1 MRRLL
6 PSAAAVAAVTLTLAA
21 CGGGGGESAAPAAS
35 VSDPS
40 KVSGEVTWW
49 DTTRPDSEGPTFQ
62 ALIKEFQAKYPQV
75 KVNYVNVPSDQAQ
88 NQFQTAAQ
96 AGTGAPDVIR
106 SEVAWT
112 SQFASLGYLQPL
124 DGSRAVDKPEDFLP
138 GPLSS
143 TKFGGK
149 TYAVPQVTDT
159 LALIYNKRLLKE
171 AYHEEALKTIAE
183 LKQTALDVKAKTGAQ
198 GLALNVDSYFLL
210 PFMYGEG
217 GDLLD
222 VANKKI
228 VVNSPANVK
237 AMETVSD
244 LISSGAAAKPA
255 TTESY
260 ANAMTA
266 LKEGKAAMIYNG
278 PWALSE
284 IYQGKEFKD
293 KANLGIAPVPAGS
306 MKAAAPTGGW
316 NLAIYSRLEEHPGGV
331 RVRPLHDHGGGPGE
345 DRQGDQPAADQDLRL
360 RQPRRPGQRGRVGV
374 QADHGHR
381 RAAPVDP
388 RGRPA
393 LPAAAGGLS
402 GARRRQVRAR
412 GHAQAGRRA
421 VPRDHEGLEL
431 TRGGVD
437 RTGEGRGRR
446 RPRQSP

>member
-6 PSAAAVAAVTLTLAA
+6 PSAAAVAALVLTVSA
-21 CGGGGGESAAPAAS
+21 CGGGGGETAAPPAQ

-124 DGSRAVDKPEDFLP
+124 DGTRAVDQPDDFLP

-143 TKFGGK
+143 TKFNGK

-171 AYHEEALKTIAE
+171 AGHEEPPKTIAE
-183 LKQTALDVKAKTGAQ
+183 LKQTALDVKAKTGAA

-237 AMETVSD
+237 AMETVAD
-244 LISSGAAAKPA
+244 LISSGAAPKPA

-284 IYQGKEFKD
+284 IYQGKEFQD
-293 KANLGIAPVPAGS
+293 KENLGIAPVPAGS
-306 MKAAAPTGGW
+306 VKAAAPTGGW
-316 NLAIYSRLEEHPGGV
+316 NLAIYAGSKNI
-331 RVRPLHDHGGGPGE
+331 
-345 DRQGDQPAADQDLRL
+345 PAAYEF
-360 RQPRRPGQRGRVGV
+360 
-374 QADHGHR
+374 
-381 RAAPVDP
+381 
-388 RGRPA
+388 
-393 LPAAAGGLS
+393 
-402 GARRRQVRAR
+402 VRFMTTAE
-412 GHAQAGRRA
+412 AQAKIAKEISLLPTRTSAYSNPDVQGNADVAVFKPIMDTA
-421 VPRDHEGLEL
+421 VPRPGSPRAGSSSSRCWRA
-431 TRGGVD
+431 TSRWSAASRGP
-437 RTGEGRGRR
+437 RTCSRR
-446 RPRQSP
+446 STSSTAGS

>member
-6 PSAAAVAAVTLTLAA
+6 PSAAAVAALVLTVSA
-21 CGGGGGESAAPAAS
+21 CGGGGETAAPPTQ

-40 KVSGEVTWW
+40 QVSGEVTWW

-62 ALIKEFQAKYPQV
+62 ALIKEFQAKYPKV

-96 AGTGAPDVIR
+96 AGSGAPDVIR

-124 DGSRAVDKPEDFLP
+124 DGTRAVDQPEDFLP

-143 TKFGGK
+143 TKYNEK

-171 AYHEEALKTIAE
+171 AGHEEAPKTLAE
-183 LKQTALDVKAKTGAQ
+183 LKQTALDVKAKTDAE
-198 GLALNVDSYFLL
+198 GLALNVDAYFLL

-222 VANKKI
+222 VTNKKI

-237 AMETVSD
+237 AMENVVD
-244 LISSGAAAKPA
+244 LMSSGAAPKPA
-255 TTESY
+255 ITDSY

-266 LKEGKAAMIYNG
+266 LKEGKVAMIYNG

-284 IYQGKEFKD
+284 IYQGKEFQD
-293 KANLGIAPVPAGS
+293 KKNLGIAPVPAGS
-306 MKAAAPTGGW
+306 VKAAAPTGGW
-316 NLAIYSRLEEHPGGV
+316 NLAIYAGSKNI
-331 RVRPLHDHGGGPGE
+331 
-345 DRQGDQPAADQDLRL
+345 PAAYEF
-360 RQPRRPGQRGRVGV
+360 
-374 QADHGHR
+374 
-381 RAAPVDP
+381 
-388 RGRPA
+388 
-393 LPAAAGGLS
+393 
-402 GARRRQVRAR
+402 VRFMTAVE
-412 GHAQAGRRA
+412 AQAKIAKEISLLPTRTSAYANPDVQGNADVAVFKPIMDTA
-421 VPRDHEGLEL
+421 VPRPWIPEGGQLFQPLLEGYQGL
-431 TRGGVD
+431 VNGKLQPADMLKQVEEDYREIMKD
-437 RTGEGRGRR
+437 W
-446 RPRQSP
+446 S

>member
-171 AYHEEALKTIAE
+171 AGHEEAPKTIAE

-316 NLAIYSRLEEHPGGV
+316 NLAIYAGSKNI
-331 RVRPLHDHGGGPGE
+331 
-345 DRQGDQPAADQDLRL
+345 PAAYEFVRFMTTAEAQAKIAKEISLLPTRTSAYDNPD
-360 RQPRRPGQRGRVGV
+360 V
-374 QADHGHR
+374 QANADV
-381 RAAPVDP
+381 AVFKPIMDT
-388 RGRPA
+388 
-393 LPAAAGGLS
+393 
-402 GARRRQVRAR
+402 
-412 GHAQAGRRA
+412 A
-421 VPRDHEGLEL
+421 VPRPWIPEGGQLFQPLLEGYQAL
-431 TRGGVD
+431 VGGKSAPADMLKQVDEQYRGIMKD
-437 RTGEGRGRR
+437 W
-446 RPRQSP
+446 S

>member
-1 MRRLL
+1 MRRFL
-6 PSAAAVAAVTLTLAA
+6 PSAAAVACVLAVSA
-21 CGGGGGESAAPAAS
+21 CGGGGGGTAAPPTQ

-96 AGTGAPDVIR
+96 AGSGAPDVIR

-124 DGSRAVDKPEDFLP
+124 DGTRAVDKPDDFLP

-143 TKFGGK
+143 TKFNGK

-171 AYHEEALKTIAE
+171 AGHEEPPRTIAE
-183 LKQTALDVKAKTGAQ
+183 LKQTALDVKAKTGAA

-222 VANKKI
+222 VANKKV

-237 AMETVSD
+237 AMQTVAD
-244 LISSGAAAKPA
+244 LISSGAAPKPA

-284 IYQGKEFKD
+284 IYQGKEFTD
-293 KANLGIAPVPAGS
+293 KKNLGIAPVPAGS
-306 MKAAAPTGGW
+306 VKAAAPTGGW
-316 NLAIYSRLEEHPGGV
+316 NLAIYAGSKNI
-331 RVRPLHDHGGGPGE
+331 
-345 DRQGDQPAADQDLRL
+345 PAAYEF
-360 RQPRRPGQRGRVGV
+360 
-374 QADHGHR
+374 
-381 RAAPVDP
+381 
-388 RGRPA
+388 
-393 LPAAAGGLS
+393 
-402 GARRRQVRAR
+402 VRFMTTTE
-412 GHAQAGRRA
+412 AQAKIAKEISLLPTRTSAYADPDVQGNPDVAVFKPIMDTA
-421 VPRDHEGLEL
+421 VPRPWIPEGGQLFQPLLEGYQAL
-431 TRGGVD
+431 VGGKSGPADMLKGVD
-437 RTGEGRGRR
+437 EQYRGIMKDW
-446 RPRQSP
+446 S

>member
-1 MRRLL
+1 MRRNL
-6 PSAAAVAAVTLTLAA
+6 PAAAAVAAFVLALSA
-21 CGGGGGESAAPAAS
+21 CGGGGGTPAPAAS

-40 KVSGEVTWW
+40 KVSGELTWW
-49 DTTRPDSEGPTFQ
+49 DTTRPESEGPTFQ

-143 TKFGGK
+143 TKFNGK

-171 AYHEEALKTIAE
+171 AGHEEPPKTIAE
-183 LKQTALDVKAKTGAQ
+183 LKQTALDVKAKTGVA

-244 LISSGAAAKPA
+244 LISSGAAPKPA

-284 IYQGKEFKD
+284 IYQGKEFQD

-306 MKAAAPTGGW
+306 VKAAAPTGGW
-316 NLAIYSRLEEHPGGV
+316 NLAIYAGSKNI
-331 RVRPLHDHGGGPGE
+331 
-345 DRQGDQPAADQDLRL
+345 PAAYEF
-360 RQPRRPGQRGRVGV
+360 
-374 QADHGHR
+374 
-381 RAAPVDP
+381 
-388 RGRPA
+388 
-393 LPAAAGGLS
+393 
-402 GARRRQVRAR
+402 VRFMTTVE
-412 GHAQAGRRA
+412 AQAKIAKEISLLPTRTSAYADPDVEGNSDVAVFKPIMDTA
-421 VPRDHEGLEL
+421 VPRPWIPEGGQLFQPLLEGYQSL
-431 TRGGVD
+431 VGGKSGPADMLKKVDEQYRGIMKDWG
-437 RTGEGRGRR
+437 
-446 RPRQSP
+446 

>member
-6 PSAAAVAAVTLTLAA
+6 PSAAVVASLALAISA
-21 CGGGGGESAAPAAS
+21 CGGGGGGTAAPPTQ

-62 ALIKEFQAKYPQV
+62 ALIKEFEAEYPQV

-124 DGSRAVDKPEDFLP
+124 DGSRAVERPEDFLP

-143 TKFGGK
+143 TKYDGK

-171 AYHEEALKTIAE
+171 AGHEEPPRTIAE
-183 LKQTALDVKAKTGAQ
+183 LKQTALDVKAKTGAA

-222 VANKKI
+222 VAAKKI

-237 AMETVSD
+237 AMETVAD
-244 LISSGAAAKPA
+244 LISSGAAPKPA

-284 IYQGKEFKD
+284 IHQGKEFQD
-293 KANLGIAPVPAGS
+293 TANLGIAPVPAGS
-306 MKAAAPTGGW
+306 VKAAAPTGGW
-316 NLAIYSRLEEHPGGV
+316 NLAVYAGSKNI
-331 RVRPLHDHGGGPGE
+331 
-345 DRQGDQPAADQDLRL
+345 PAA
-360 RQPRRPGQRGRVGV
+360 
-374 QADHGHR
+374 
-381 RAAPVDP
+381 
-388 RGRPA
+388 
-393 LPAAAGGLS
+393 S
-402 GARRRQVRAR
+402 EFVRFMTTAE
-412 GHAQAGRRA
+412 AQAKIAKEISLLPTRTSAYADPVVQGNADVAVFKPIMDTA
-421 VPRDHEGLEL
+421 VPRPWIPEGGQLFQPLLEGYQAL
-431 TRGGVD
+431 VGGKSAPADMLKGVD
-437 RTGEGRGRR
+437 EQYRGIMKDW
-446 RPRQSP
+446 S

>member
-6 PSAAAVAAVTLTLAA
+6 AASAVAALTLTATA
-21 CGGGGGESAAPAAS
+21 CGGGGGEAAAPTAS
-35 VSDPS
+35 VTDPS
-40 KVSGEVTWW
+40 KITGELTWW

-62 ALIKEFQAKYPQV
+62 ALIKEFEAQYPGIKV
-75 KVNYVNVPSDQAQ
+75 KYVNVPSDQAQ

-112 SQFASLGYLQPL
+112 PQFASLGYLQPL
-124 DGSRAVDKPEDFLP
+124 DGTRAVEDESDFLP

-143 TKFGGK
+143 TKYTGK

-159 LALIYNKRLLKE
+159 LALIYNKRLLKG
-171 AYHEEALKTIAE
+171 AGHEEPPKTVAE
-183 LKQTALDVKAKTGAQ
+183 LKQAALDVKDKTDAD

-222 VANKKI
+222 VQSKKI

-237 AMETVSD
+237 AIETVAD
-244 LISSGAAAKPA
+244 LINSGAAPKPA
-255 TTESY
+255 TTDSY

-293 KANLGIAPVPAGS
+293 KSNLGIAPVPAGS
-306 MKAAAPTGGW
+306 VKAGAPTGGW
-316 NLAIYSRLEEHPGGV
+316 NLAIYAGSKNI
-331 RVRPLHDHGGGPGE
+331 
-345 DRQGDQPAADQDLRL
+345 PAAYEF
-360 RQPRRPGQRGRVGV
+360 
-374 QADHGHR
+374 
-381 RAAPVDP
+381 
-388 RGRPA
+388 
-393 LPAAAGGLS
+393 
-402 GARRRQVRAR
+402 VRFMTTAK
-412 GHAQAGRRA
+412 AQAKIAKEISLLPTRTSAYADPDVQGNPDVAVFKPIMDTA
-421 VPRDHEGLEL
+421 VPRPWIPEGGQLFQPLLEGYQSL
-431 TRGGVD
+431 VGGQATPADMLKKVD
-437 RTGEGRGRR
+437 EQYHGIMKDW
-446 RPRQSP
+446 S

>member
-171 AYHEEALKTIAE
+171 AGHEEAPKTIAE

-198 GLALNVDSYFLL
+198 GLALNVDSYYLL

-316 NLAIYSRLEEHPGGV
+316 NLAIYAGSKNI
-331 RVRPLHDHGGGPGE
+331 
-345 DRQGDQPAADQDLRL
+345 PAAYEFVRFMTTAEAQAKIAKEISLLPTRTSAYDNPD
-360 RQPRRPGQRGRVGV
+360 V
-374 QADHGHR
+374 QANADV
-381 RAAPVDP
+381 AVFKPIMDT
-388 RGRPA
+388 
-393 LPAAAGGLS
+393 
-402 GARRRQVRAR
+402 
-412 GHAQAGRRA
+412 A
-421 VPRDHEGLEL
+421 VPRPWIPEGGQLFQPLLEGYQAL
-431 TRGGVD
+431 VGGKSAPADMLKQVDEQYRGIMKD
-437 RTGEGRGRR
+437 W
-446 RPRQSP
+446 S

>member
-1 MRRLL
+1 MRRNL
-6 PSAAAVAAVTLTLAA
+6 PAAAAVAAFVLALSA
-21 CGGGGGESAAPAAS
+21 CGGGGGTPAPAAS

-40 KVSGEVTWW
+40 KVSGELTWW
-49 DTTRPDSEGPTFQ
+49 DTTRPESEGPTFQ

-88 NQFQTAAQ
+88 SQFQTAAQ

-143 TKFGGK
+143 TKFNGK

-171 AYHEEALKTIAE
+171 AGHEEPPKTIAE
-183 LKQTALDVKAKTGAQ
+183 LKQTALDVKAKTGVA

-244 LISSGAAAKPA
+244 LISSGAAPKPA

-284 IYQGKEFKD
+284 IYQGKEFQD

-306 MKAAAPTGGW
+306 VKAAAPTGGW
-316 NLAIYSRLEEHPGGV
+316 NLAIYAGSKNI
-331 RVRPLHDHGGGPGE
+331 
-345 DRQGDQPAADQDLRL
+345 PAAYEF
-360 RQPRRPGQRGRVGV
+360 
-374 QADHGHR
+374 
-381 RAAPVDP
+381 
-388 RGRPA
+388 
-393 LPAAAGGLS
+393 
-402 GARRRQVRAR
+402 VRFMTTVE
-412 GHAQAGRRA
+412 AQAKIAKEISLLPTRTSAYADPDVEGNSDVAVFKPIMDTA
-421 VPRDHEGLEL
+421 VPRPWIPEGGQLFQPLLEGYQSL
-431 TRGGVD
+431 VGGKSGPADMLKKVDEQYRGIMKDWG
-437 RTGEGRGRR
+437 
-446 RPRQSP
+446 

>member
-171 AYHEEALKTIAE
+171 AGHEEAPKTIAE

-244 LISSGAAAKPA
+244 LISSGAAPKPA

-316 NLAIYSRLEEHPGGV
+316 NLAIYAGSKNI
-331 RVRPLHDHGGGPGE
+331 
-345 DRQGDQPAADQDLRL
+345 PAAYEFVRFMTTAEAQAKIAKEISLLPTRTSAYDNPD
-360 RQPRRPGQRGRVGV
+360 V
-374 QADHGHR
+374 QANADVSVFK
-381 RAAPVDP
+381 PIMDT
-388 RGRPA
+388 
-393 LPAAAGGLS
+393 
-402 GARRRQVRAR
+402 
-412 GHAQAGRRA
+412 A
-421 VPRDHEGLEL
+421 VPRPWIPEGGQLFQPLLEGYQAL
-431 TRGGVD
+431 VGGKSAPADMLKQVDEQYRGIMKD
-437 RTGEGRGRR
+437 W
-446 RPRQSP
+446 S